1 LDEALR
7 LLFKLVNE
15 DTHHDF
21 NLVLFLREDLNQ
33 GEVLVAES
41 KPEEPVLV
49 ARTFSEGELGLERF
63 LRRISFAQVNYVETQ
78 VRKSDDNSFNLALA
92 LRPVEEGV
100 KAEVKEPY
108 FISSKPEYFT
118 RIWSELNENRFTFPK
133 ESRMRT

>member
-1 LDEALR
+1 MDEALR

>member
-33 GEVLVAES
+33 SKVLVAES

-49 ARTFSEGELGLERF
+49 ARTFFEGELGLERISGESVL
-63 LRRISFAQVNYVETQ
+63 LRSTMKRL
-78 VRKSDDNSFNLALA
+78 KS
-92 LRPVEEGV
+92 E
-100 KAEVKEPY
+100 KAIIIP
-108 FISSKPEYFT
+108 ST
-118 RIWSELNENRFTFPK
+118 
-133 ESRMRT
+133 